1 LFDVLVKPPY
11 RLEVFVRPVVISA
24 FLCWSALA
32 LAGSTESPIVLRDG
46 GAPGSAT
53 VSPTGARAAAESS
66 KPASD
71 SAKAAESDDED
82 ADDDDDSED
91 AIESAS
97 DELSAAKA
105 AEAKALSDE
114 EQLRNQRI
122 VAPSALG
129 PGNPLLGEMNDLP
142 DSLPQV
148 EADAREASQ
157 IARELEQFETFDARE
172 AASHYDIPVELNEQV
187 SQYIRMFQGP
197 LRSHFELWLSRSGR
211 YIPSMRESLAREGV
225 PEDTVFL
232 SLIESGFNTL
242 AYSVARAAGQWQ
254 FIASTGRRFG
264 LRADFWVDERR
275 DPEKA
280 TAAAAAYLKE
290 LRGQLGSWYLAWAGY
305 NAGAGTIAKAIRRQH
320 SADFWTLIRGRVLK
334 RETKGYVPKL
344 IAAALIAKHPHA
356 FGFDDLKY
364 QPMVP
369 SETVEVA
376 EPTTL
381 AAIAEAAGTDLETL
395 RDLNPALR
403 RFCTPPPKDGKPY
416 PVHVPI
422 GTADRVEAALRTLP
436 TSEHLVFRYHKVAP
450 GEGLGAVSRE
460 FGVAPDAIA
469 RMNGLHR
476 QALRPG
482 RELVIPL
489 SGSGAAGQTSDPKV
503 AAVAD
508 EREVYK
514 VRRGRRHRLRRVATF
529 WRASDDCQDPVAK
542 GSLAEGL
549 VLEAEPEIT
558 PVTRKKRQPTLD
570 LAAGEAVPPADAS
583 RYVVADGDTL
593 WTIAQARGLSMD
605 SLCAW
610 NHIAHPKH
618 AKIYP
623 GQKLWVSGE
632 VHGPASGPAIASP
645 PATATWI
652 AGNAATTYKL
662 RDGDNLWEVA
672 KRMRVK
678 VADLMR
684 WNQLDE
690 DSVLQPGQ
698 VLRLGESAAQ

>member
-1 LFDVLVKPPY
+1 MPAKAPT
-11 RLEVFVRPVVISA
+11 SA
-24 FLCWSALA
+24 V
-32 LAGSTESPIVLRDG
+32 T
-46 GAPGSAT
+46 
-53 VSPTGARAAAESS
+53 SS
-66 KPASD
+66 KGPTTAEPAQPGTD
-71 SAKAAESDDED
+71 ADEEDSDD
-82 ADDDDDSED
+82 ADESED
-91 AIESAS
+91 AVESAS

-114 EQLRNQRI
+114 GAAAEPERI
-122 VAPSALG
+122 VAPTELG
-129 PGNPLLGEMNDLP
+129 PGNPLLGELNDLP
-142 DSLPQV
+142 DALPQA

-157 IARELEQFETFDARE
+157 IVRELEQFETFDAKE

-187 SQYIRMFQGP
+187 SEYIRMFQGP

-211 YIPSMRESLAREGV
+211 YIPSMREILAREGV

-232 SLIESGFNTL
+232 SLIESGYNTL

-264 LRADFWVDERR
+264 LRSDFWVDERR

-356 FGFDDLKY
+356 FGFDDVRY
-364 QPMVP
+364 QAMVP
-369 SETVEVA
+369 SETVEVT
-376 EPTTL
+376 EPTQL
-381 AAIAEAAGTDLETL
+381 AMIAEAAGTDLETL

-403 RFCTPPPKDGKPY
+403 RFCTPPAKDGKPY
-416 PVHVPI
+416 AVRVPV
-422 GTADRVEAALRTLP
+422 GTSDRVEAALKARP
-436 TSEHLVFRYHKVAP
+436 PGEQLVFRYHKVAA
-450 GEGLGAVSRE
+450 GEGLGAVSKK
-460 FGVAPDAIA
+460 FGVAPEVIA

-476 QALRPG
+476 QALRAG

-489 SGSGAAGQTSDPKV
+489 SGAAAAGESSDPKV
-503 AAVAD
+503 AVAGD
-508 EREVYK
+508 EREVYT
-514 VRRGRRHRLRRVATF
+514 VGRSRRRRRRLRRVPTF
-529 WRASDDCQDPVAK
+529 WRASDDCQDPFAK

-549 VLEAEPEIT
+549 VLEAEPELT
-558 PVTRKKRQPTLD
+558 LAGHKKPAHTLE
-570 LAAGEAVPPADAS
+570 LGAGPPADAS
-583 RYVVADGDTL
+583 RYVVADGDSL
-593 WTIAQARGLSMD
+593 WSIALARGLSID

-618 AKIYP
+618 ARIFP
-623 GQKLWVSGE
+623 GQTLWVKGE
-632 VHGPASGPAIASP
+632 AHGIAP
-645 PATATWI
+645 VAAAATETRPTATWV

-672 KRMRVK
+672 KRLRVK

-698 VLRLGESAAQ
+698 VLRLGDSTQ